1 MTSLNIGE
9 NKIIR
14 QRLVFSGRVQG
25 VGFRYRAKT
34 VADNLGI
41 TGWVMNESDGS
52 VVMEAQGTLEQIYRL
67 IQGVNKG
74 HWISVEHVDRTSL
87 PVEEHEYY
95 FDIKGY

>member
-1 MTSLNIGE
+1 MALHIGE
-9 NKIIR
+9 QKMIR
-14 QRLVFSGRVQG
+14 QRLVFTGRVQG
-25 VGFRYRAKT
+25 VGFRYRAKYL
-34 VADNLGI
+34 ADDLGI

-52 VVMEAQGTLEQIYRL
+52 VVMEAQGTHEQLYRL

-74 HWISVEHVDRTSL
+74 HWVSVEHIDRTNL